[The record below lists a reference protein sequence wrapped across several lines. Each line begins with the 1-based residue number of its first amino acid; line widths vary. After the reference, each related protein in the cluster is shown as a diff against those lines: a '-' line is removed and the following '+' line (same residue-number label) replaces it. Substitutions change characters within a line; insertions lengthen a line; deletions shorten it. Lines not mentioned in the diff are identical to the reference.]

1 MIATTTSN
9 SVTVK
14 PWQLFRVFIFVSFTV
29 EIVES
34 LEESLLAKVDLE
46 SESNRD
52 ATDPTQYY
60 PLAADS
66 CDHSQFQV
74 VPELTKPNLNFA
86 KNKTLSIHRHSCK

>member
-9 SVTVK
+9 SVRVK
-14 PWQLFRVFIFVSFTV
+14 PWQFFLMSFTV

-46 SESNRD
+46 SESSRD
-52 ATDPTQYY
+52 ATDPMQDY

-66 CDHSQFQV
+66 CDHSQFQA
-74 VPELTKPNLNFA
+74 VPELTKPNLNFV
-86 KNKTLSIHRHSCK
+86 KNKILLIHRHSCM

>member
-1 MIATTTSN
+1 MIATTTRS

-14 PWQLFRVFIFVSFTV
+14 PWQFFLMSFTV

-46 SESNRD
+46 SESSRD
-52 ATDPTQYY
+52 ATDPMQGY

-66 CDHSQFQV
+66 CDHNQFQA
-74 VPELTKPNLNFA
+74 VPELTQPNLNFA
-86 KNKTLSIHRHSCK
+86 KNKIQIWFR